1 MYVYLVLYVL
11 CICYAMWTDLT
22 RLLIPNLVSIVLL
35 ALFVPFAVF
44 SFEPMLILQHVG
56 VALAVFVVTV
66 TFYALGWMGAG
77 DVKFMTAASVWM
89 GPSLIL
95 NFIVHMG
102 LLGAIFA
109 VFILLTRKYADL
121 WRGVAVRVPPLEYII
136 ALADKRRVPYGVP
149 IGGAALWAA
158 PKVFML

>member
-1 MYVYLVLYVL
+1 MYVYFVLYVL
-11 CICYAMWTDLT
+11 CICYGMWTDLT
-22 RLLIPNLVSIVLL
+22 RLLIPNIVSIVLL
-35 ALFVPFAVF
+35 ALFVPYAVF
-44 SFEPMLILQHVG
+44 NFEPMLILHHIG
-56 VALAVFVVTV
+56 IALAVFAVTV
-66 TFYALGWMGAG
+66 TFYVFGWMGAG
-77 DVKFMTAASVWM
+77 DVKFMTATSVWM

-95 NFIVHMG
+95 TFLVQMG
-102 LLGAIFA
+102 LLGAVFA

-121 WRGVAVRVPPLEYII
+121 WRGVALRVPPLEFMI